1 MKKKISN
8 LSYPSICKIIRKGQV
23 KVNKK
28 KVKNSL
34 ILNTGDKVRIYK
46 LIDQEKKQIEI
57 KSSYSRV
64 FKKKMVIFKN
74 KEIIALNKPSGIAVQ
89 GGTKVK
95 INIDLLLDSLKFGL
109 DEKAKTCPQNR

>member
-1 MKKKISN
+1 MSDNSGNEWIIREDFNGLRIDYWLKKKFSN

-46 LIDQEKKQIEI
+46 LIDQEK
-57 KSSYSRV
+57 
-64 FKKKMVIFKN
+64 N
-74 KEIIALNKPSGIAVQ
+74 K
-89 GGTKVK
+89 
-95 INIDLLLDSLKFGL
+95 
-109 DEKAKTCPQNR
+109 